1 MTNMPWKANTF
12 LTACIKLCGQNL
24 RDWVIVSGSKTLHT
38 ICNGGNNKTSAVWS
52 LRDSTFGNHKGTIYV
67 WLHCLLLNPL
77 KLPRPDCIA
86 EENLWKSISSL
97 DLCAVQWRGRVGVYS
112 IGLRYLCM
120 WVLGTASTTGTGG
133 ILDTGED
140 EGTSALAL
148 WHCHRRRWV
157 GWLWRLCQTNWG
169 KLRAHLNAWLNV
181 EHQGWIAIAVTE
193 PSTGRR
199 CSFL

>member
-1 MTNMPWKANTF
+1 MTNTPWKANTI

-38 ICNGGNNKTSAVWS
+38 ICNINNKATESTEMANATGKS
-52 LRDSTFGNHKGTIYV
+52 LKVHT
-67 WLHCLLLNPL
+67 LL
-77 KLPRPDCIA
+77 KLWAQWMGRI
-86 EENLWKSISSL
+86 L
-97 DLCAVQWRGRVGVYS
+97 DRTLAPVCVGY
-112 IGLRYLCM
+112 
-120 WVLGTASTTGTGG
+120 WVLGTASTAGIGG
-133 ILDTGED
+133 ILDTGLH

-169 KLRAHLNAWLNV
+169 KLRAYLNAW
-181 EHQGWIAIAVTE
+181 

-199 CSFL
+199 CRFR